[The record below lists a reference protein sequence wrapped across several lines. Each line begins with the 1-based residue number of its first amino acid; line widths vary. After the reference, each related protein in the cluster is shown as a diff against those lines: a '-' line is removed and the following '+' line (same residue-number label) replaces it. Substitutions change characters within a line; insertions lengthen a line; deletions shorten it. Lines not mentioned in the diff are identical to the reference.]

1 MYCVRCGKNIDEGS
15 KYCTSC
21 GYPVNGKVKEEHE
34 TKDNAQVISILG
46 MIFSFII
53 PVIGLILNIISICK
67 CSKYKSKTGNDSK
80 YKSLSFAGLIISI
93 IMTIIHMI
101 IIFVVV
107 VFTLV
112 GSGSSKLNGTWNC
125 SYSNYSYYVVTAKFN
140 EDKTFTWKKYND
152 STNKNYLDGTYFIN
166 SREYNNGITTYEFK
180 LRIDHQIVNSDDK
193 GKENAYIKA
202 KIYDDNYATIYN
214 EKTNKIYHCKKVN

>member
-53 PVIGLILNIISICK
+53 PIIGLILNIISICK

-80 YKSLSFAGLIISI
+80 YKGLSFAGLVISI

-107 VFTLV
+107 IVTLV

-125 SYSNYSYYVVTAKFN
+125 SYSNYSYYVATVTFN
-140 EDKTFTWKKYND
+140 EDKTFIWKKYND

-180 LRIDHQIVNSDDK
+180 LRIDHQIVNGDDK

>member
-21 GYPVNGKVKEEHE
+21 GYPVDGKVKEENE
-34 TKDNAQVISILG
+34 TKDNTNVISILG

-53 PVIGLILNIISICK
+53 PIIGLILNIISICK

-80 YKSLSFAGLIISI
+80 YKGLSFAGLIISI
-93 IMTIIHMI
+93 IMTIIHFT
-101 IIFVVV
+101 IIFIVVIV
-107 VFTLV
+107 TLV

-125 SYSNYSYYVVTAKFN
+125 SYSDYSYYVVTATFN
-140 EDKTFTWKKYND
+140 KDKTFTFKKYND
-152 STNKNYLDGTYFIN
+152 FTNKNYLDGTYFIN
-166 SREYNNGITTYEFK
+166 LREYNNGITTYEFK
-180 LRIDHQIVNSDDK
+180 LKIDHQIVNGDDK

-202 KIYDDNYATIYN
+202 KIYDDSATIYN
-214 EKTNKIYHCKKVN
+214 ERTNKIYHCKKVN

>member
-21 GYPVNGKVKEEHE
+21 GYPVNGKVKEEIV
-34 TKDNAQVISILG
+34 KDNTNVISILG

-53 PVIGLILNIISICK
+53 PIIGLILNIISIC
-67 CSKYKSKTGNDSK
+67 KYKSKTGNDSK
-80 YKSLSFAGLIISI
+80 YKGLSFAGLIISI
-93 IMTIIHMI
+93 IMTIIHFTI
-101 IIFVVV
+101 ILIVVIV
-107 VFTLV
+107 TLV
-112 GSGSSKLNGTWNC
+112 SSGSSKLNGTWNC
-125 SYSNYSYYVVTAKFN
+125 SYSNYSYYAVTAKFN
-140 EDKTFTWKKYND
+140 EDKTFIWKKYND

-166 SREYNNGITTYEFK
+166 SREYKNGITTYEFK
-180 LRIDHQIVNSDDK
+180 LKIDHQIVNGDDK

>member
-80 YKSLSFAGLIISI
+80 YKGLSFAGLIISI
-93 IMTIIHMI
+93 IMTIIHFTI
-101 IIFVVV
+101 ILIVVIV
-107 VFTLV
+107 TLV
-112 GSGSSKLNGTWNC
+112 SSGSSKLNGTWNC
-125 SYSNYSYYVVTAKFN
+125 SYSNYSYYAVTATFN
-140 EDKTFTWKKYND
+140 EDKTFIWKKYND
-152 STNKNYLDGTYFIN
+152 STNKNYLDGTYLIN

-180 LRIDHQIVNSDDK
+180 LRIDHQLVNGYDK

>member
-1 MYCVRCGKNIDEGS
+1 M
-15 KYCTSC
+15 
-21 GYPVNGKVKEEHE
+21 
-34 TKDNAQVISILG
+34 
-46 MIFSFII
+46 
-53 PVIGLILNIISICK
+53 
-67 CSKYKSKTGNDSK
+67 
-80 YKSLSFAGLIISI
+80 
-93 IMTIIHMI
+93 
-101 IIFVVV
+101 
-107 VFTLV
+107 V

-180 LRIDHQIVNSDDK
+180 LRIDHQIVNGDDK

>member
-1 MYCVRCGKNIDEGS
+1 
-15 KYCTSC
+15 
-21 GYPVNGKVKEEHE
+21 
-34 TKDNAQVISILG
+34 
-46 MIFSFII
+46 
-53 PVIGLILNIISICK
+53 
-67 CSKYKSKTGNDSK
+67 
-80 YKSLSFAGLIISI
+80 
-93 IMTIIHMI
+93 MTIIHFTVI
-101 IIFVVV
+101 LIVVIV
-107 VFTLV
+107 TLV

-125 SYSNYSYYVVTAKFN
+125 SYSNYSYYVATAKFN

-166 SREYNNGITTYEFK
+166 SREYKNGITTYEFK
-180 LRIDHQIVNSDDK
+180 LKIDHQIVNGDDK